1 MRSLPRTMRP
11 VYLDHNA
18 TTPLAPEVFEAMRPF
33 FTESFGNASSIHSWG
48 QEARAAV
55 EDAREQVAALIGA
68 EPGEIVFTS
77 GGTESDNTA
86 LFGVVEAAQARNPG
100 LTPHVITSAI
110 EHPAVLNAAQA
121 LERRGVAVTY
131 IAPEPNGVMDAE
143 EIERAITPETV
154 LISLMH
160 ANNELGTLQ
169 PVEAAG
175 DIVRER
181 GIAFHTDAVQSVG
194 KVPVDVRRIN
204 AALLSLSAHKLNGP
218 KGVGALYVRKGTP
231 LRPLLYG
238 GHHERDRRPGTENVA
253 GIVGLGKA
261 AELVMQ
267 RGADEAQR
275 VASLR
280 DSFEAKIL
288 ESIPMVTVNG
298 DRNLRV
304 PSTSSISFDFING
317 ESFVIAADLQG
328 LACSTGS
335 ACSSG
340 SLEPSHVLSAI
351 GKSKSAARSTVRFSL
366 GATTTREDIDFALQV
381 TLEVVGRLRS
391 LSPTYDRAASR
402 EHSAAS

>member
-1 MRSLPRTMRP
+1 MRR

-18 TTPLAPEVFEAMRPF
+18 TTPLAPQVFEAMRPF
-33 FTESFGNASSIHSWG
+33 LTESFGNASSIHSWG

-77 GGTESDNTA
+77 GGTESDNA
-86 LFGVVEAAQARNPG
+86 VLFGVLEAAQARNPG
-100 LTPHVITSAI
+100 VTPHVITSAI

-121 LERRGVAVTY
+121 LERRGVALTY
-131 IAPEPNGVMDAE
+131 VAPSSNGVVNAD
-143 EIERAITPETV
+143 EIERAIKPETV

-175 DIVRER
+175 EIARER
-181 GIAFHTDAVQSVG
+181 RIAFHTDAVQSVG
-194 KVPVDVRRIN
+194 KVPVDLRRIN

-267 RGADEAQR
+267 RGADEAR
-275 VASLR
+275 RLASLR
-280 DSFEAKIL
+280 DSFEAKVL

-351 GKSKSAARSTVRFSL
+351 GKSKAAARSTVRFSL
-366 GATTTREDIDFALQV
+366 GATTTKEDIDFALQV
-381 TLEVVGRLRS
+381 TLQVVERLRS
-391 LSPTYDRAASR
+391 LSPTYDEAASR

>member
-1 MRSLPRTMRP
+1 MRR

-18 TTPLAPEVFEAMRPF
+18 TTPLASEVFEAMRPF
-33 FTESFGNASSIHSWG
+33 LTEAFGNASSIHSWG

-55 EDAREQVAALIGA
+55 EDARERVAELINA
-68 EPGEIVFTS
+68 EPGEIIFTS

-86 LFGVVEAAQARNPG
+86 LFGIVEAAWARNPG
-100 LTPHVITSAI
+100 KTPHVITSAI

-121 LERRGVAVTY
+121 LERRGAAVTY
-131 IAPEPNGVMDAE
+131 VAPEPNGVVDAGA
-143 EIERAITPETV
+143 IERAITPATV

-169 PVEAAG
+169 PVEAVG
-175 DIVRER
+175 EITRER
-181 GIAFHTDAVQSVG
+181 GIVFHTDAVQSVG
-194 KVPVDVRRIN
+194 KVPLDVQKLH
-204 AALLSLSAHKLNGP
+204 AALLSLSAHKINGP
-218 KGVGALYVRKGTP
+218 KGVGALFVRKGTP

-261 AELVMQ
+261 AGLVIK
-267 RGADEAQR
+267 RGSEETR
-275 VASLR
+275 RIASLR
-280 DSFEAKIL
+280 DSFEEKIL
-288 ESIPMVTVNG
+288 ESIPCVTVNG

-304 PSTSSISFDFING
+304 PSTSSLSFDFING

-366 GATTTREDIDFALQV
+366 GTTTTSEEIDFALQV

-391 LSPTYDRAASR
+391 LSPTYDRAASHH
-402 EHSAAS
+402 HSAAR